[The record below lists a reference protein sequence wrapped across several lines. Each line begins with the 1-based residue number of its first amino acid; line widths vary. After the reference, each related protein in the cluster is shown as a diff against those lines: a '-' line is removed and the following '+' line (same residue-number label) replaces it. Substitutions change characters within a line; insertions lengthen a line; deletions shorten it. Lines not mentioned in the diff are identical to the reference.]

1 MVTVAEVVNWASGLA
16 NKGIGYDND
25 GAYGAQCVDLTSGA
39 SLKFFGKS
47 LYGNGVDMLDAARSV
62 GYRVE
67 TSGLPRA
74 GAFFAATVNGNIYGH
89 TGLVIGN
96 PDSSGIFKTIEQNID
111 GTPDSGGPARYT
123 QRRLSSNGVNI
134 FGWFYPPYSDL
145 DRPTTGVGSTPT
157 KSTQREDTMA
167 IHFRFN
173 IKNDPNWNPDTIFY
187 YNGAINEIQ
196 GVHNTEEDKYL
207 QSIYKETTGRDMK
220 GYTWDSSSAPVQI
233 RIFGVLNPGSQIAG
247 MNAKLDEIRNLVQQG
262 L

>member
-25 GAYGAQCVDLTSGA
+25 GAYGAQCVDLTAGA

-74 GAFFAATVNGNIYGH
+74 GAFFAATVNGSVYGH
-89 TGLVIGN
+89 TGLVIGD
-96 PDSSGIFKTIEQNID
+96 PDGSGIFKTIEQNID
-111 GTPDSGGPARYT
+111 GTPEIGGPARYT
-123 QRRLSSNGVNI
+123 QRRLSGNGITI

-157 KSTQREDTMA
+157 TPTQREDTMA

-173 IKNDPNWNPDTIFY
+173 IKGDPNWNPNTVFY

-196 GVHNTEEDKYL
+196 GVHNTEEDNYL
-207 QSIYKETTGRDMK
+207 QSIYKETTGREMK
-220 GYTWDSSSAPVQI
+220 GYTWDNNAPVHV

-247 MNAKLDEIRNLVQQG
+247 MDAKLEEIRKLIQQG